1 MTKTEYISRLTE
13 LLSDLDQG
21 YVSSSVQYYTEMI
34 DDRIEDGLTEDEALN
49 AIGSPE
55 ETAERIRSESTE
67 FDSNSSSES
76 DFEPIQNN
84 APTTEAETITDKKQK
99 KGLTVLAWILIIL
112 GFPVWGSIL
121 VGIIS
126 AVFSFFC
133 ALWAVVISAWAV
145 SCALIGIG
153 VYYIVYSII
162 AFITAG
168 AGTGLFCLGT
178 GILVTGISLFAII
191 GSKYLSK
198 GVLYI
203 TKLIPCS
210 IVKLFKERRGK

>member
-34 DDRIEDGLTEDEALN
+34 DDRIEDGLTEEEAIN

-55 ETAERIRSESTE
+55 ETAERIRSEAPE

-84 APTTEAETITDKKQK
+84 APTTEAETITDKKSK
-99 KGLTVLAWILIIL
+99 KGLTVLAWIL
-112 GFPVWGSIL
+112 IL

-145 SCALIGIG
+145 SCGLIGIG
-153 VYYIVYSII
+153 VYFIVYSII

-168 AGTGLFCLGT
+168 AGTGLFCLGA
-178 GILVTGISLFAII
+178 GVLLTGISLFGII

>member
-34 DDRIEDGLTEDEALN
+34 DDRIEDGLTEEEAIN

-55 ETAERIRSESTE
+55 ETAERIRSEAPE

-84 APTTEAETITDKKQK
+84 APTTEAETITDKKSK
-99 KGLTVLAWILIIL
+99 KGLTVLAWIL
-112 GFPVWGSIL
+112 IL

-133 ALWAVVISAWAV
+133 APWAVVISAWAV
-145 SCALIGIG
+145 SCGFIGIG
-153 VYYIVYSII
+153 VYFIVYSII

-168 AGTGLFCLGT
+168 AGTGLFCLGA
-178 GILVTGISLFAII
+178 GVLLTGISLFGII